1 MEELNFSLK
10 REFLAKGY
18 LICDKIGEGGCSKV
32 YKARRINSTSFVAI
46 KILKLSHCY
55 SKIQKLELIAHFKR
69 SVKPYASMQH
79 SAIVTCFES
88 GELYNRVPY
97 AIFEY
102 IQGVSLKQFLIAKTK
117 ITPLLAATIMCKV
130 LKALV
135 YTHSIG
141 MIHGDLKP
149 RNIMVFGNEKDPQIK
164 LIDFVFNKGLDEF
177 IDSEPKFLSPQYN
190 APEQLRG
197 NYPTCESDL
206 YSWALIFLECLI
218 GVPVI
223 SGNSIDELIQ
233 NHLNGLE
240 HIIPK
245 EIRDHALGD
254 LLALYLNKD
263 VSKRGIDSQYL
274 LEEFSKLDFSKL
286 PNYRINYQQHIQSN
300 IENTILSFP
309 K

>member
-46 KILKLSHCY
+46 KILKLSHYY
-55 SKIQKLELIAHFKR
+55 SKIQKLELIVHFKR

-88 GELYNRVPY
+88 GELYNGVPY

-102 IQGVSLKQFLIAKTK
+102 IPGVSLKQFLIARTK
-117 ITPLLAATIMCKV
+117 VTPLVIATIMRKV

-141 MIHGDLKP
+141 MVHGDLKP
-149 RNIMVFGNEKDPQIK
+149 HNIMISGTWENLQVK
-164 LIDFVFNKGLDEF
+164 LIDFVAYKSTDEF
-177 IDSEPKFLSPQYN
+177 KSFAPRYLSPQYN

-263 VSKRGIDSQYL
+263 VDKRGIGSQYL